1 MKIGVTIMSKFEEF
15 IVNLDLEKAIEACK
29 EIILYQKVS
38 IDEIFK
44 MISKALDVVGKK
56 YEEGEYFLSE
66 LIMAGEI
73 VKEILKI
80 IEPYCKEI
88 EQKTIATVVLATVK
102 GDLHDIGK
110 NILAMLLNSS
120 GFKVI
125 DLGVDVPAENI
136 VKAAEE
142 NNANII
148 GLSALLTTTLPEFQ
162 NVINELKKAGIRNK
176 VKVMVG
182 GAAVN
187 EEVMKFGVDA
197 WGKTAVDGVKICKR
211 WISEIE

>member
-1 MKIGVTIMSKFEEF
+1 MSKFEEF

-80 IEPYCKEI
+80 IEPYCKGI

-110 NILAMLLNSS
+110 NILAMLLKLS

-162 NVINELKKAGIRNK
+162 NVINELKRAGNK
-176 VKVMVG
+176 
-182 GAAVN
+182 
-187 EEVMKFGVDA
+187 E
-197 WGKTAVDGVKICKR
+197 
-211 WISEIE
+211 